1 VQLNL
6 SKKKERGIDMIW
18 SIFIVLCATFFIY
31 DHAFGYIDPGTGSV
45 VFSALGYIL
54 ASAAAFLALFL
65 RPIKLLIKKLFK
77 KDANPA
83 VKSDDSGQN

>member
-1 VQLNL
+1 
-6 SKKKERGIDMIW
+6 MIW

-65 RPIKLLIKKLFK
+65 RPIRHLISKLFK
-77 KDANPA
+77 RGGNPSVKD
-83 VKSDDSGQN
+83 DDSGQN